1 MGFLGWPKLEIRKGE
16 PRSLTYGLR
25 TRNKTPDL
33 AKVQGMLLFAG

>member
-1 MGFLGWPKLEIRKGE
+1 MGFLWWPKLEIRKGE